1 MWIKTCF
8 FWFNHHFIYEGVPES
23 QLFRQYIVVATK
35 AKLRLQYWWIGGVQ
49 NGYLARDNLAMVSLV
64 ALFSDGELNV
74 EGNVP
79 ELAGAGVG
87 VELELVPW
95 VHFYH
100 LGGGTMMKLC
110 YTGNTV

>member
-1 MWIKTCF
+1 M
-8 FWFNHHFIYEGVPES
+8 
-23 QLFRQYIVVATK
+23 VATK

-49 NGYLARDNLAMVSLV
+49 NGYLVRDNLAMVSLV

-100 LGGGTMMKLC
+100 LGGEDHDETMLYRKHSLTPIELVRNNNPND
-110 YTGNTV
+110 TGWLKKAFKFFI